1 MSVIKFPLIGNYEQ
15 EIYDYQEKLDG
26 VYTSLDELH
35 QTLNKL
41 EAEAYELEGKY
52 NRVLS
57 KYAKAVGNEN
67 IPVGF
72 LEYSTLARVTF
83 TDEGVEILFEALEDE

>member
-41 EAEAYELEGKY
+41 ELEAYELEAKY
-52 NRVLS
+52 NKILS
-57 KYAKAVGNEN
+57 KYAKVVGNEN

-83 TDEGVEILFEALEDE
+83 TDEGVQILFEALEDE